1 MDHTKSHVSF
11 YLDRPLRL
19 ALEREAE
26 QHDRSLSGQLRAVL
40 REHVSGA
47 GLLPPEASVGSAPE
61 VNRRAA

>member
-1 MDHTKSHVSF
+1 MDPTKSHVSF

-47 GLLPPEASVGSAPE
+47 GPSSVASVGPAPE
-61 VNRRAA
+61 VNRRTA